1 MASIRRPAVLLI
13 LLGLAAGPA
22 FAGRSTIDP
31 DGNPAQTPSS
41 SAGSSEGRST
51 IDPDG

>member
-22 FAGRSTIDP
+22 FAGRSSIDP
-31 DGNPAQTPSS
+31 DGNPAPAPNSNSGT
-41 SAGSSEGRST
+41 SEGRSS